1 MPKGCKYIYNN
12 KTYTKEEFMALLAG
26 GEYRNILAEYDQTP
40 KVEAQERREV
50 VNTVKT
56 FKAKSS
62 VGGKFNVNLFAD
74 LTDEQ
79 GKTKLDKLR
88 EEGYIVDNADVFS
101 FAGSDN
107 VFTMVPDNKMVG
119 DLSYGKEIVYD
130 EKTKQPKESKDRVVL
145 QGNGGIYFA
154 VKFNDD
160 GTFWAST
167 PQIARSII
175 KQINDAI
182 DKNGSPAYVVVSKGS
197 NRKVLSSVDGMIATV
212 DTIAYMVED
221 GDIPLSVFRNAMS
234 SAVKTSGYTG
244 KDLFPM
250 NISGKDMHKSI
261 KDLFMKAEF
270 SSFEKRKQV
279 VTNLIRNIFDK
290 KSNGNLIN
298 FESLGNKL
306 GFPLKNKEDIIDS
319 FGKNQEE
326 GFISEVPSQSAYAV
340 IEIPSKLKL
349 EDESSKDPSERRHI
363 AYAGVMKT
371 QDGQRVKVHM
381 LKDRL
386 NFLDF
391 MTDSKGTPLSEME
404 ERSALGK
411 AGHGQVPFIKAGIKT
426 KSRVSASPEQFSGNV
441 AETIDK
447 IKAATSEDGATLNL
461 DGTVY
466 EDGGLV
472 VPATSVNVG
481 QGQVSAEGLYD
492 FLKQNEGNISS
503 DIFKI
508 GLYKFPDRPEVSYD
522 LNIVIP
528 REHRD
533 VALEFGKLAGQ
544 ESLFDLDSYENIK
557 TGSDGKNPIN
567 FTPEQLASI
576 AEDLSMGKLPSVVVK
591 EGVQELFDSTPELSS
606 VGTPQQYSA
615 YLNAIF
621 PDSQVKD
628 IVYHGSKTKKPTDI
642 FVETFI
648 GSNNKLLGAGK
659 GFYFTKDA
667 NYSKIYGETT
677 SSIIDIKNPT
687 DFNSSEYDTV
697 QELEAAVKG
706 LSNKGDGVI
715 DSRENFYYPK
725 GEEKVKLSTS
735 PDYIVFKPNQIH
747 ILGNKQDIEG
757 FKNFVSDT
765 QAGTDTQD
773 ASQIIPDKVDVEIID
788 KKSQYYKE
796 AKDLVSSNVI
806 TYGEPRL
813 VIVEK
818 GKVVAALTLEDSD
831 FEYKADMAVVKSER
845 NKGLSKKLIDG
856 MIRDFV
862 KSDLEQIRLEVTNKN
877 LLNNLT
883 NNFGFESQWNEDAG
897 ADYAYMSKKQ
907 AEAYVKNNDK
917 AGQQSLVEDK
927 FKQYEKGYNKMKAA
941 EGGAKKRK
949 ANEDLKNILADSP
962 SAKYII
968 DNMSYIYK
976 QLEDKGLAS
985 KNDQCPI

>member
-40 KVEAQERREV
+40 KVEAQEGREV

-481 QGQVSAEGLYD
+481 QGQVTAEGLYD

-576 AEDLSMGKLPSVVVK
+576 AEDLSMGKLP
-591 EGVQELFDSTPELSS
+591 
-606 VGTPQQYSA
+606 
-615 YLNAIF
+615 
-621 PDSQVKD
+621 
-628 IVYHGSKTKKPTDI
+628 
-642 FVETFI
+642 
-648 GSNNKLLGAGK
+648 
-659 GFYFTKDA
+659 
-667 NYSKIYGETT
+667 
-677 SSIIDIKNPT
+677 
-687 DFNSSEYDTV
+687 
-697 QELEAAVKG
+697 
-706 LSNKGDGVI
+706 
-715 DSRENFYYPK
+715 
-725 GEEKVKLSTS
+725 
-735 PDYIVFKPNQIH
+735 
-747 ILGNKQDIEG
+747 DIEG
-757 FKNFVSDT
+757 MLKGT

-831 FEYKADMAVVKSER
+831 FEYKADMAVDKSER

-883 NNFGFESQWNEDAG
+883 NNFGFESEWNEDAG

>member
-12 KTYTKEEFMALLAG
+12 KTYTREEFMSLLAG

-40 KVEAQERREV
+40 KVEAQEGREV
-50 VNTVKT
+50 VDTVKT

-101 FAGSDN
+101 FAWSDN

-119 DLSYGKEIVYD
+119 DLSFGKEIVYD
-130 EKTKQPKESKDRVVL
+130 EKTKQPKGSKDRVVL

-175 KQINDAI
+175 KQVNDAI
-182 DKNGSPAYVVVSKGS
+182 DKNGPPVYVVVSKGS

-279 VTNLIRNIFDK
+279 VTNLIKNIFDK
-290 KSNGNLIN
+290 KSNGDLIN
-298 FESLGNKL
+298 FESLSKKL

-319 FGKNQEE
+319 FGKIQEE

-371 QDGQRVKVHM
+371 VDGQRVKIHM

-426 KSRVSASPEQFSGNV
+426 KSSKGIGKFEPLPGAPKIEGVTGPDPNLVSVADNYAKKFGIPFTRQAEYVTVDVDRAKRIADEYEKMKHDPKNPKVLEAYNDLIRQTKDQYDALTEAGYEFSFFDDETDPYNENPSEAMRDLRKNKKMAVYGTYAGYGTEGITGANVEDNPMLQDTGLKWKDQNGKEQSVTANDLFRAVHDAFGHGLEGAAFRARGEENAWQAHVRLFTGPAVAAITTETRGQNSWLNYGPFGEKNRKATVKDTVFAEQKTGLLPEWVWSEGKAEAMAEAVVGGDVEATAKALKELVKRSPEAMKKLIGTDVFYRGV
-441 AETIDK
+441 GDVD
-447 IKAATSEDGATLNL
+447 SE
-461 DGTVY
+461 
-466 EDGGLV
+466 
-472 VPATSVNVG
+472 P
-481 QGQVSAEGLYD
+481 
-492 FLKQNEGNISS
+492 
-503 DIFKI
+503 
-508 GLYKFPDRPEVSYD
+508 
-522 LNIVIP
+522 
-528 REHRD
+528 
-533 VALEFGKLAGQ
+533 
-544 ESLFDLDSYENIK
+544 
-557 TGSDGKNPIN
+557 
-567 FTPEQLASI
+567 
-576 AEDLSMGKLPSVVVK
+576 
-591 EGVQELFDSTPELSS
+591 
-606 VGTPQQYSA
+606 
-615 YLNAIF
+615 
-621 PDSQVKD
+621 
-628 IVYHGSKTKKPTDI
+628 IVYHTKNKKYASWFSRANKGSVKELNIDTSKYIDLRGLNNRTSFNKIKKLLESEGIEVPSFVNDNINSGFGNVVFYVWEVAADIVKESTNIDGIIIKENNPEAKHLGITDSY
-642 FVETFI
+642 VGKRETLREVTPQSLAEAYHKAKAD
-648 GSNNKLLGAGK
+648 GSNPELVKAVEQSLK
-659 GFYFTKDA
+659 
-667 NYSKIYGETT
+667 ET
-677 SSIIDIKNPT
+677 S
-687 DFNSSEYDTV
+687 
-697 QELEAAVKG
+697 
-706 LSNKGDGVI
+706 
-715 DSRENFYYPK
+715 
-725 GEEKVKLSTS
+725 
-735 PDYIVFKPNQIH
+735 
-747 ILGNKQDIEG
+747 
-757 FKNFVSDT
+757 
-765 QAGTDTQD
+765 QAGTDMQD
-773 ASQIIPDKVDVEIID
+773 TGQIVPDKVD
-788 KKSQYYKE
+788 
-796 AKDLVSSNVI
+796 
-806 TYGEPRL
+806 
-813 VIVEK
+813 
-818 GKVVAALTLEDSD
+818 
-831 FEYKADMAVVKSER
+831 
-845 NKGLSKKLIDG
+845 
-856 MIRDFV
+856 
-862 KSDLEQIRLEVTNKN
+862 
-877 LLNNLT
+877 
-883 NNFGFESQWNEDAG
+883 
-897 ADYAYMSKKQ
+897 
-907 AEAYVKNNDK
+907 
-917 AGQQSLVEDK
+917 VEDK
-927 FKQYEKGYNKMKAA
+927 FKQYEKGYNKVQAA

-949 ANEDLKNILADSP
+949 ANEELKNILADSP